1 MYRKF
6 YGFKERPF
14 EITPDTKFVYLS
26 ENHQEA
32 LAHLQY
38 AVREGKGFSV
48 ITGEA
53 GTGKTT
59 LVHMLLGKLDGRVR
73 TSYISNPILDRS
85 DFLNYVCDDLGI
97 ESDGMKSRGQSLTAL
112 HNFLLTCFAENE
124 KVFLIIDEAQ
134 SLEPKLLQ
142 EVRLLTNLETS
153 RNKLLH
159 VILLGQPEL
168 NKILA
173 EPRFRPLK
181 QRITVRY
188 HLRPLNRKE
197 TKEYILYRLKKAG
210 SRDIAIF
217 DTGAIK
223 AIYKY
228 SKGIPRLINI
238 VCDNALL
245 TGFSS
250 EQNRIG
256 KSIIRDV
263 IRDLEG
269 PEKSKGI
276 RLLPIILLILL
287 MIALALF
294 FLQPTFLR
302 YLEFLGNWIGTT
314 PFFSEKWAL
323 FRGFLA
329 FFFQD
334 AIFNLWR

>member
-6 YGFKERPF
+6 YGFQQRPF
-14 EITPDTKFVYLS
+14 EITPDPKFVYLS
-26 ENHQEA
+26 EIHQEA
-32 LAHLQY
+32 LAHLKY

-59 LVHMLLGKLDGRVR
+59 LVHMLLSKMDGRVR
-73 TSYISNPILDRS
+73 TSYIFNPILDRS

-97 ESDGMKSRGQSLTAL
+97 ASDGMKSRGQSLAAL
-112 HNFLLTCFAENE
+112 HNFLLACFAENE

-134 SLEPKLLQ
+134 TLDPDLLQ

-153 RNKLLH
+153 KSKLLH

-173 EPRFRPLK
+173 ESRFRPLK

-188 HLRPLNRKE
+188 HLRSLNRKE
-197 TKEYILYRLKKAG
+197 TKEYILYRLKRGG

-217 DTGAIK
+217 DAGAIR
-223 AIYKY
+223 AIFKY

-245 TGFSS
+245 TGYSQ

-256 KSIIRDV
+256 KAIIRDV

-269 PEKSKGI
+269 GEKGGRK
-276 RLLPIILLILL
+276 RLLTLILLIFL
-287 MIALALF
+287 MIIVVLYSLQSAGYLSLEQF
-294 FLQPTFLR
+294 FPR
-302 YLEFLGNWIGTT
+302 I
-314 PFFSEKWAL
+314 
-323 FRGFLA
+323 
-329 FFFQD
+329 
-334 AIFNLWR
+334 